1 MAQIFIDGQER
12 RLDLT
17 DTRTLG
23 DIFSRI
29 AEVVED
35 TGRLLATAILDGS
48 TLSEEETKEQ
58 MELPADSV
66 SRIEVGTM
74 SREDLAIDTLDTM
87 SEYLGRLNPELLRIA
102 GLWRVGNDIQANE
115 AFVFC
120 VEGLRWFRHSV
131 DLSRQVLPNDFERIT
146 DSGRPLYALEEQF
159 DRTVDDMLSAQSEA
173 DWILMADLVEYELY
187 PHLELWKGEINKIT
201 AENAA

>member
-29 AEVVED
+29 AKVVED
-35 TGRLLATAILDGS
+35 AGRLMATAALDGS
-48 TLSEEETKEQ
+48 TLAEEETRER

-87 SEYLGRLNPELLRIA
+87 AEYLCRLNPELRRIA

-115 AFVFC
+115 AFVHC
-120 VEGLRWFRHSV
+120 VEGLRWFRHSI
-131 DLSRQVLPNDFERIT
+131 DLSRQVLPKDFERIT
-146 DSGRPLYALEEQF
+146 DGGRPLYALEEQF

-173 DWILMADLVEYELY
+173 DWILMADLVEYELN
-187 PHLELWKGEINKIT
+187 PHLEVWKGEINKIT
-201 AENAA
+201 TESAA

>member
-1 MAQIFIDGQER
+1 
-12 RLDLT
+12 
-17 DTRTLG
+17 
-23 DIFSRI
+23 
-29 AEVVED
+29 
-35 TGRLLATAILDGS
+35 
-48 TLSEEETKEQ
+48 
-58 MELPADSV
+58 V

>member
-1 MAQIFIDGQER
+1 MTQIFIDGQER

-29 AEVVED
+29 AKVVED
-35 TGRLLATAILDGS
+35 TGRLMATAVLDGS
-48 TLSEEETKEQ
+48 TLAEEETMER

-66 SRIEVGTM
+66 GRIEVGTM

-87 SEYLGRLNPELLRIA
+87 TEYLCRLNPELLRIA

-115 AFVFC
+115 AFVLC
-120 VEGLRWFRHSV
+120 VDGLRWFRQSL
-131 DLSRQVLPNDFERIT
+131 DLSHQVLPGDFERIM
-146 DSGRPLYALEEQF
+146 DSGRPLRALEEQF
-159 DRTVDDMLSAQSEA
+159 DRTVDGMLSAQSEA

-187 PHLELWKGEINKIT
+187 PHLEVWKGELNKIA